1 MNAFSIRPA
10 TRHDRTAIRNLVFG
24 VLAEYGL
31 QPDPEG
37 TDSDLDDI
45 ETIYQL
51 SGGCFDVLLNA
62 SGQIIGTVGLF
73 PLSREVCELRKMYLS
88 STARGQGHGRR
99 MLEHALATATARGF
113 TRITLETASVLKKPL
128 HFTSGMDSAA
138 APRVISRRVATVLM
152 NSTLI
157 LRLCRNERHHDCS

>member
-113 TRITLETASVLKKPL
+113 TRITLETASVLIEAIAL
-128 HFTSGMDSAA
+128 YERYGFRRCAAGHLAARCDSAYELDLDS
-138 APRVISRRVATVLM
+138 PVVQ
-152 NSTLI
+152 
-157 LRLCRNERHHDCS
+157 E